1 MVRTKYVNRVYNH
14 LKECVEIWAMI
25 DASKKSDIVGVLFV
39 DHIIYELCDT
49 PFSVSRDDVLREVA
63 SKLKKKGILLEKTKK
78 DITRNGKDEYRLS
91 WHKMSMTKIK
101 LKLYF
106 NQYFDL
112 EHILSYSLISFIA
125 IMVLCA
131 IFILALVAIKY
142 GIVQLLL
149 VLLGVLGTF
158 VAMVLIG
165 AIIGMI
171 CAVDLG
177 YKRYKQKHNKG
188 RD

>member
-1 MVRTKYVNRVYNH
+1 
-14 LKECVEIWAMI
+14 
-25 DASKKSDIVGVLFV
+25 
-39 DHIIYELCDT
+39 
-49 PFSVSRDDVLREVA
+49 
-63 SKLKKKGILLEKTKK
+63 
-78 DITRNGKDEYRLS
+78 
-91 WHKMSMTKIK
+91 MSTTKIK

-112 EHILSYSLISFIA
+112 EHILSYSLISFIV
-125 IMVLCA
+125 IMVLYT

-149 VLLGVLGTF
+149 VLFGVLGAF
-158 VAMVLIG
+158 VALILIG
-165 AIIGMI
+165 TIIGMI

>member
-1 MVRTKYVNRVYNH
+1 MVKAKYVNRVYKKFKDIVDSLAMWDNKKFMYVSVDYVIYKMCNIPNDINREDI
-14 LKECVEIWAMI
+14 LKEVI
-25 DASKKSDIVGVLFV
+25 
-39 DHIIYELCDT
+39 
-49 PFSVSRDDVLREVA
+49 P
-63 SKLKKKGILLEKTKK
+63 KLNKKKIHLDSGTDNEI
-78 DITRNGKDEYRLS
+78 YSLS
-91 WHKMSMTKIK
+91 WHKMPMTKIK

-125 IMVLCA
+125 IMVLYA

>member
-1 MVRTKYVNRVYNH
+1 MVKTKYVNRVYKKFKDIVNSLAMWDNKKFMYVSVDYVIYKMCDIPNDINREDV
-14 LKECVEIWAMI
+14 LKEVI
-25 DASKKSDIVGVLFV
+25 
-39 DHIIYELCDT
+39 
-49 PFSVSRDDVLREVA
+49 P
-63 SKLKKKGILLEKTKK
+63 KLNKKKIRLDSSADNE
-78 DITRNGKDEYRLS
+78 IYSLS
-91 WHKMSMTKIK
+91 WYEMSTTKIK

-112 EHILSYSLISFIA
+112 EHILSYSLISFIV
-125 IMVLCA
+125 IMVLYT

-149 VLLGVLGTF
+149 VLFGVLGAF
-158 VAMVLIG
+158 VALILIG
-165 AIIGMI
+165 TIIGMI